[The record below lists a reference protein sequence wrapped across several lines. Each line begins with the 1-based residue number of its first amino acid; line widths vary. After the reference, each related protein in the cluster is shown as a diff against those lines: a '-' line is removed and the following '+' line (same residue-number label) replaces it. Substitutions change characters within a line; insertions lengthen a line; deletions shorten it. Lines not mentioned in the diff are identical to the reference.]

1 MRNKSLIHAYR
12 TLDADIARFDD
23 MVNNGGESGTDLFIP
38 RLGAQ
43 PQVEGRLKALVARC
57 TELPAPDGAFALVQ
71 AHMHDFLQALGAK
84 LRDKF
89 TRPAASIRGFMW
101 WYENLCNPDKDSRP
115 EDIRS
120 EKAIARL
127 GHSQAMF
134 DAISQWLDT
143 VSADNLLEAQAVC
156 KNYSATFT
164 DYAQKVAQHFSGIT
178 PIRQAELGARLQAF
192 ADQCRVMQGQLE
204 ALLETADISSDT
216 SDDSILKIDPQVYA
230 DRLLNEHG
238 VILQELLDWH
248 EAEIDKTR
256 AAVFAIAQKLDIS
269 DPKGTMGQVN
279 AILLKY
285 AGPADTPEEMMAR
298 GRSYIQ
304 RTQAAAKDYVRLP
317 DEDCRVTTVPEV
329 IKDSYP
335 WGGYGGGCSRR
346 RPLLGNMFLNNYN
359 YKAVTDGWIK
369 MNTVHEA
376 YPGHHVQFVRTT
388 LDPIPETLKRGAKH
402 TPITEGTPHRSE
414 ELFEFVF
421 AEDPFYPLF
430 VAYRRHHTAVRIKAD
445 LMLRYFGRPIRDV
458 VQLYMDEMDFDR
470 DTARGQVR
478 AQENMLGYFTTY
490 FYGYKKLAQWE
501 REYGIDPK
509 TYTELLFS
517 AGRMSLENFKQFLD
531 LSDEER
537 HSFLHDFASLIQ
549 FDEDY
554 NEKPIQINW
563 EGR

>member
-1 MRNKSLIHAYR
+1 MRDKKLILTYR
-12 TLDADIARFDD
+12 RLDADIARFDD
-23 MVNNGGESGTDLFIP
+23 IVNGGDSVTDLFIP
-38 RLGAQ
+38 WPSAR
-43 PQVEGRLKALVARC
+43 PQAESQLEALAARC
-57 TELPAPDGAFALVQ
+57 AGLPVPDGVFGLVQ
-71 AHMHDFLQALGAK
+71 AHMTDFLQALGAN

-89 TRPAASIRGFMW
+89 TRPAALIRRFMW
-101 WYENLCNPDKDSRP
+101 WYESLYNPDKNSRS
-115 EDIRS
+115 EAVRA

-127 GHSQAMF
+127 SQSPEMF
-134 DAISQWLDT
+134 EAISQWLDT
-143 VSADNLLEAQAVC
+143 VSADNLLEALAVC
-156 KNYSATFT
+156 KNLAPTFEG
-164 DYAQKVAQHFSGIT
+164 YAQKAAQHFPGIAHQ
-178 PIRQAELGARLQAF
+178 RQAELGARLQAF
-192 ADQCRVMQGQLE
+192 ADQCKAMQGQLE
-204 ALLETADISSDT
+204 DLLKSADIPSDT
-216 SDDSILKIDPQVYA
+216 NEDSILKVDPQVYT

-248 EAEIDKTR
+248 EAEIEKTR
-256 AAVFAIAQKLDIS
+256 AAVFAIAKKLDIP
-269 DPKGTMGQVN
+269 DPKNTMGQIN

-285 AGPADTPEEMMAR
+285 AGPADTPEEMLAR
-298 GRSYIQ
+298 GRSYIK
-304 RTQAAAKDYVRLP
+304 RTKAASKDYVQLP
-317 DEDCRVTTVPEV
+317 EEHCRVTTVPEV

-346 RPLLGNMFLNNYN
+346 RPLMGNMFLNNHN

-376 YPGHHVQFVRTT
+376 YPGHHVQFIRTT

-402 TPITEGTPHRSE
+402 TPISEGTPHRSE

-421 AEDPFYPLF
+421 AEDPYYPLF

-445 LMLRYFGRPIRDV
+445 LMLRYYGKPIRDV

-478 AQENMLGYFTTY
+478 AQENMFGYFTTY
-490 FYGYKKLAQWE
+490 YYGYKKLAQWE

-554 NEKPIQINW
+554 KEKPIKMD
-563 EGR
+563 